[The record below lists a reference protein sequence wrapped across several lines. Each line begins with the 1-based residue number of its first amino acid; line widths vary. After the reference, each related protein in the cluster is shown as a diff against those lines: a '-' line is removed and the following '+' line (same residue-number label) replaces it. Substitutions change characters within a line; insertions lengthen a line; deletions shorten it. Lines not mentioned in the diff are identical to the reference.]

1 MKNFYLFTSKDEYLI
16 KKKIDELL
24 ESNNLSE
31 EILDLYDLEDG
42 SIDDLLAQLNT
53 VSIFDDLRI
62 FWVKNPSFLESNK
75 DITEEEIKGIESY
88 VSNKENVNVLI
99 FSSTNYESTN
109 KLSTIINKYSERVNL
124 DKENFNLSDYF
135 NKYVM
140 DNHLIIDEAMK
151 EEIIFRSKD
160 FQTLENNL
168 MKLDCYANGNP
179 ITFDM
184 INLLINKEVE
194 SKIYDISQALF
205 DGNPQKAYVSL
216 TNLLDENVSPSI
228 ILANLKNTITLL
240 LYVSKLNSRGKS
252 QFDIARE
259 LNISA
264 GRAYHL
270 IRYAKMLGD
279 RKIENYIKQLCK
291 INVDSRSG
299 NGDERM
305 MLELFILQK

>member
-1 MKNFYLFTSKDEYLI
+1 MKNFYLFQSKDEYLI

-24 ESNNLSE
+24 ESNNLSD
-31 EILDLYDLEDG
+31 EILDLYDMEEG

-75 DITEEEIKGIESY
+75 DISEEDIRDIESY
-88 VSNKENVNVLI
+88 VSNSENINVLI
-99 FSSTNYESTN
+99 FSSTNYEQAN
-109 KLSTIINKYSERVNL
+109 KLNTIINKYAEKINL
-124 DKENFNLSDYF
+124 DKEKFSLSDYF

-140 DNHLIIDEAMK
+140 DNHMELDETMK

-168 MKLDCYANGNP
+168 MKLDCYANGKP

-205 DGNPQKAYVSL
+205 DGNSQKAYVSL
-216 TNLLDENVSPSI
+216 INLLDENVSPAM
-228 ILANLKNTITLL
+228 ILSNLKNTITLL
-240 LYVSKLNSRGKS
+240 LYVSKLNARGKS

-270 IRYAKMLGD
+270 IRYSKMLGD

-305 MLELFILQK
+305 MLELFVLQK

>member
-24 ESNNLSE
+24 ASNNLNE
-31 EILDLYDLEDG
+31 EILDLYDLEEG

-75 DITEEEIKGIESY
+75 DITDSEIKDIESY
-88 VSNKENVNVLI
+88 VSNKENQNVLI

-109 KLSTIINKYSERVNL
+109 KLSTIINKYAEKVNL
-124 DKENFNLSDYF
+124 DKESFNLSDYF

-140 DNHLIIDEAMK
+140 DNNLEIDEAMK

-168 MKLDCYANGNP
+168 MKLDCYANGKP

-205 DGNPQKAYVSL
+205 DGNTQKAYVSL

-252 QFDIARE
+252 QFDIARD

-279 RKIENYIKQLCK
+279 RKIENYIKQLAK

>member
-160 FQTLENNL
+160 FQSLENNL

>member
-1 MKNFYLFTSKDEYLI
+1 MKNFYLFQSKDEYLI

-24 ESNNLSE
+24 ESNNLSD
-31 EILDLYDLEDG
+31 EILDLYDMEEG

-62 FWVKNPSFLESNK
+62 FWVKNPTFLESNK
-75 DITEEEIKGIESY
+75 DITDSEIKDIESY
-88 VSNKENVNVLI
+88 VSNKENQNVLI

-109 KLSTIINKYSERVNL
+109 KLSTIINKYAEKVNL
-124 DKENFNLSDYF
+124 DKESFNLSDYF

-140 DNHLIIDEAMK
+140 DNHLEIDEAMK

-168 MKLDCYANGNP
+168 MKLDCYANGKP

-205 DGNPQKAYVSL
+205 DGNTQKAYVSL

-252 QFDIARE
+252 QFDIARD

-279 RKIENYIKQLCK
+279 RKIENYIKQLAK